1 VPAPIVQADT
11 SIRKATD
18 PTTAPPATGTE
29 HVPVQGT
36 VGPPPPALEHAI
48 ARRDTAHSAT
58 DRSAGSAAGSIG
70 TPDGS
75 AIRPDATNGGEGVER
90 EDALALPVTEDQE
103 LGSDP
108 VTFAEEMPQFPGG
121 EAAMRQFILEHT
133 KYPEMEREA
142 KVQGRVYMQF
152 VVEKDGALSEIK
164 VVRGLSP
171 GLNKESERLIGS
183 MPKWIPGRQ
192 NGKALRVRMTV
203 PIVYKPE

>member
-1 VPAPIVQADT
+1 MD
-11 SIRKATD
+11 
-18 PTTAPPATGTE
+18 
-29 HVPVQGT
+29 
-36 VGPPPPALEHAI
+36 
-48 ARRDTAHSAT
+48 
-58 DRSAGSAAGSIG
+58 
-70 TPDGS
+70 
-75 AIRPDATNGGEGVER
+75 N
-90 EDALALPVTEDQE
+90 EDAPALPVMEDQE
-103 LGSDP
+103 RGSDP

-121 EAAMRQFILEHT
+121 EAAMRKFILEHM